1 MNYISY
7 NNQSLK
13 QLKQSN
19 IDFTKKDIC
28 GGYHLH
34 QLSKYADRGCILY
47 AIKQY
52 PQALDIYDNSGMLP
66 IHISMIHNNDEAVI
80 IMLKYKPELGLIC
93 DDKGRTLSEIRG
105 YRSNSLWYDYAECC
119 IIS

>member
-52 PQALDIYDNSGMLP
+52 PYS
-66 IHISMIHNNDEAVI
+66 STVI
-80 IMLKYKPELGLIC
+80 NYNKVL
-93 DDKGRTLSEIRG
+93 
-105 YRSNSLWYDYAECC
+105 
-119 IIS
+119 